1 MDTGIAGRRALV
13 CGASTG
19 LGFACAKALAA
30 EGVHVTLVSRS
41 EDKLRRA
48 AAQLSA
54 HAPAGIDWK
63 AVDLSEAVNRRT
75 LIETYPET
83 DIFVTN
89 GGGPPALPFAGLDA
103 VKWHNALEQNFLS
116 AVDLIQG
123 LLPGMVERRFGR
135 IVNIT
140 SVSVKTPIVNLE
152 LSTASRMALTGYVAS
167 VSRQVAQFNVAINN
181 LLPGTIMTDRVKE
194 LGAVADRMIQDVP
207 AGRAGTPEEFGAAC
221 AFLCSEAASFIV
233 GQNLCID
240 GGLARSTL

>member
-1 MDTGIAGRRALV
+1 MDTGIIGRRALV

-41 EDKLRRA
+41 EDKLRWA

-63 AVDLSEAVNRRT
+63 AVDLSEAANRRT

-83 DIFVTN
+83 DILVTN
-89 GGGPPALPFAGLDA
+89 GGGPPALPFAELDA

-140 SVSVKTPIVNLE
+140 SVSVKTPVVNLE

>member
-1 MDTGIAGRRALV
+1 M
-13 CGASTG
+13 
-19 LGFACAKALAA
+19 
-30 EGVHVTLVSRS
+30 
-41 EDKLRRA
+41 
-48 AAQLSA
+48 SA

-63 AVDLSEAVNRRT
+63 AVDLSEAANRRT

-83 DIFVTN
+83 DILVTN
-89 GGGPPALPFAGLDA
+89 GGGPPALPFAELDA

-140 SVSVKTPIVNLE
+140 SVSVKTPVVNLE

>member
-41 EDKLRRA
+41 EDKLRWA

-63 AVDLSEAVNRRT
+63 AVDLSEATNRRT
-75 LIETYPET
+75 LIESCPET
-83 DIFVTN
+83 DILVTN

-116 AVDLIQG
+116 AVDVIQG